1 MNPGTLVG
9 SLIFAAVLVV
19 VIAVVIQLMM
29 RGWRRRAAQQQELI
43 GDLPDVSDE
52 VGEATTTTRG
62 LYCGCTMAPEWNERI
77 TAGDLGY
84 RSKAVLTR
92 YPEGILLERIRAKPI
107 WIPEESI
114 TVIRME
120 RGIAGKVVAR
130 IGILAIRWRLPSGV
144 EIDTGFRA
152 NHRDEYPAWLQSRQ
166 EGTGGSRVNRAG
178 DDAER
183 RSDVGARPHK
193 WEVPPPACGGE
204 ERRS

>member
-1 MNPGTLVG
+1 MNSGTLVG

-29 RGWRRRAAQQQELI
+29 RGWRRRAARQQEVI
-43 GDLPDVSDE
+43 GDLPDMPDE
-52 VGEATTTTRG
+52 VGAATTTSRG

-92 YPEGILLERIRAKPI
+92 YPEGILLERIRASPI
-107 WIPEESI
+107 WIPQESI
-114 TVIRME
+114 TAIRME

-152 NHRDEYPAWLQSRQ
+152 SHRGEYPGWVQPRT
-166 EGTGGSRVNRAG
+166 EGVA
-178 DDAER
+178 
-183 RSDVGARPHK
+183 
-193 WEVPPPACGGE
+193 
-204 ERRS
+204 

>member
-1 MNPGTLVG
+1 MNSGTLLG
-9 SLIFAAVLVV
+9 SLIFGVVLVL

-29 RGWRRRAAQQQELI
+29 RGWRRRAQRQEELL
-43 GDLPDVSDE
+43 GDLPDLPDQAGAASI
-52 VGEATTTTRG
+52 TTRG
-62 LYCGCTMAPEWNERI
+62 VYCGCTMAPAWNDRI

-107 WIPEESI
+107 WIPQESI
-114 TVIRME
+114 TAVRME
-120 RGIAGKVVAR
+120 RGMAGKVVAR

-152 NHRDEYPAWLQSRQ
+152 NHRDEYAAWLES
-166 EGTGGSRVNRAG
+166 E
-178 DDAER
+178 
-183 RSDVGARPHK
+183 
-193 WEVPPPACGGE
+193 E

>member
-1 MNPGTLVG
+1 MNSGTLVG

-43 GDLPDVSDE
+43 GDLPDMPDE
-52 VGEATTTTRG
+52 VGAATTTTRG

-92 YPEGILLERIRAKPI
+92 YPEGILLERIRANPI
-107 WIPEESI
+107 WIPQESI
-114 TVIRME
+114 TAIRME

-152 NHRDEYPAWLQSRQ
+152 SHRGEY
-166 EGTGGSRVNRAG
+166 AG
-178 DDAER
+178 WVQPRTEA
-183 RSDVGARPHK
+183 A
-193 WEVPPPACGGE
+193 
-204 ERRS
+204 